1 MFVSKRRYPS
11 GTPRSFTVNAVQ
23 DTDAE
28 TENKCIRYLTSIPE
42 TTLETAKEGT
52 GKRHVGG
59 GGIDRFPRQ
68 PLLKRLEIAA
78 KRIPSIH
85 APRYFSYC
93 TDTVCTVLACLRM
106 GVNFQPSAAPVV
118 IVEDH
123 DSDVSCI
130 KCFDSAAPL
139 GSQVTPFRQRYASA
153 KRAKAQ
159 QNDLITGILA
169 VECPRHEA
177 VVPRRVRTKWIS
189 RWSCY
194 CREQQRSWTPAV
206 GGFCFELWEGGAL

>member
-1 MFVSKRRYPS
+1 
-11 GTPRSFTVNAVQ
+11 
-23 DTDAE
+23 
-28 TENKCIRYLTSIPE
+28 L
-42 TTLETAKEGT
+42 
-52 GKRHVGG
+52 
-59 GGIDRFPRQ
+59 
-68 PLLKRLEIAA
+68 
-78 KRIPSIH
+78 IH

-93 TDTVCTVLACLRM
+93 TGTVCTVLACLLPTLQMR
-106 GVNFQPSAAPVV
+106 VNFQPSPAPVV

-130 KCFDSAAPL
+130 KSFDSAAPL

-159 QNDLITGILA
+159 QNDLIAGILA

-206 GGFCFELWEGGAL
+206 GGFCFELWRVVRCKVQAAGCRLQASAAPLLALVPVFFFYGN